1 MDFDDNSDE
10 EDIDIDEEEEE
21 EEGEENAQED
31 YHLDDLLDQDLNWEL
46 EVARRKKRWKL
57 KEEELRNR
65 DGNENLFDEE
75 VIDLRAILFRNM
87 GKEEWEAEY
96 SETFVVKY

>member
-57 KEEELRNR
+57 KEEELRNS
-65 DGNENLFDEE
+65 DGNENFFMKRWSTLEQYYFE
-75 VIDLRAILFRNM
+75 I
-87 GKEEWEAEY
+87 
-96 SETFVVKY
+96 